1 MSYEFYI
8 TDYLKELVNSDFTS
22 NWWLVTSD

>member
-22 NWWLVTSD
+22 SRWLVTND